1 MSKLSMERLDALL
14 SGVSEQYSPR
24 LLAAVRFAVEAGQ
37 QTLSRFCK
45 HDLQVEKKN
54 DKSPVTEADKN
65 AELLL
70 RERIQHSF
78 PHDAIVGEEFE
89 NIEGTSEYRWIVDPI
104 DGTKSFICGVPLYAT
119 LVGVEWGDES
129 RIGVIYIPALEE
141 LIFAEVGV
149 GAGYVQGDGELA
161 TPRVSSTT
169 SLAESCFVTSQV
181 STFYEVN
188 RGAGYLALDE
198 KAYIT
203 RTWGDAYGYL
213 LVATGRAEV
222 MVDAI
227 MNVWDAAAI
236 LPVMIESGGTFTDWN
251 GNATIHGG
259 EGIGTNGTVHE
270 EVLATIQSAGG

>member
-1 MSKLSMERLDALL
+1 MERLDVLL
-14 SGVSEQYSPR
+14 SGLSEQHSSR

-169 SLAESCFVTSQV
+169 SLADSCFVTSQV

-188 RGAGYLALDE
+188 RGAGYLALEE

>member
-14 SGVSEQYSPR
+14 SGVSEQHSSR

-188 RGAGYLALDE
+188 RGAGYLALEE

>member
-1 MSKLSMERLDALL
+1 MERLDALL
-14 SGVSEQYSPR
+14 SGVSEQHSSR

-89 NIEGTSEYRWIVDPI
+89 NIEGTSDYRWIVDPI

-169 SLAESCFVTSQV
+169 SLADSCFVTSQV

-188 RGAGYLALDE
+188 RGAGYLALEE

>member
-14 SGVSEQYSPR
+14 SGVSEQHSSR

-89 NIEGTSEYRWIVDPI
+89 NIEGTSDYRWIVDPI

-169 SLAESCFVTSQV
+169 SLADSCFVTSQV

-188 RGAGYLALDE
+188 RGAGYLALEE

>member
-14 SGVSEQYSPR
+14 SGVSEQYSSR

-169 SLAESCFVTSQV
+169 SLADSCFVTSQV
-181 STFYEVN
+181 STFYEVD
-188 RGAGYLALDE
+188 RGAGYLALEE

>member
-1 MSKLSMERLDALL
+1 MSKLSIERLDTLL
-14 SGVSEQYSPR
+14 SSVSDQYSSR

-37 QTLSRFCK
+37 QTLSRFCQ
-45 HDLQVEKKN
+45 HDLQIEKKN

-70 RERIQHSF
+70 RERIQHAF
-78 PHDAIVGEEFE
+78 PGDAIVGEEFE
-89 NIEGTSEYRWIVDPI
+89 NVEGTSEYRWILDPI

-119 LVGVEWGDES
+119 LVGVECGDES

-149 GAGYVQGDGELA
+149 GAGYVQGDGELS
-161 TPRVSSTT
+161 TPRVSST
-169 SLAESCFVTSQV
+169 SRLADSCFVTSQV

-188 RGAGYLALDE
+188 RGAGYLALEE

-227 MNVWDAAAI
+227 MNVWDAAAL

-259 EGIGTNGTVHE
+259 EGIGTNGAVLD
-270 EVLATIQSAGG
+270 EVLAAIQSKGV

>member
-188 RGAGYLALDE
+188 RGAGYLALEE